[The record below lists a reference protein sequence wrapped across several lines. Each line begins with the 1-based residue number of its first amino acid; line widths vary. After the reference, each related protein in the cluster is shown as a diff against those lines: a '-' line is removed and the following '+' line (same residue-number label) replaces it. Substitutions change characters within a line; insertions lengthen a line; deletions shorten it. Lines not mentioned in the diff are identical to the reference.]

1 MLTEYI
7 RRICLLHFII
17 NRRKKCG
24 VASIRWINWFK
35 EGNLSIAKAYGLLN
49 KENPSRMKSVLL
61 DFHSTNISKEAREK
75 DLRLKYSLKEVMLT
89 YKLLFCVHNVITI
102 TEEKWINFV
111 RESFFSSAIRVSYVK
126 TLASYM
132 AAFKALC
139 ELEKWVSF
147 KGTLF
152 YMPIKENQCEFNF
165 VINVV

>member
-1 MLTEYI
+1 M
-7 RRICLLHFII
+7 
-17 NRRKKCG
+17 
-24 VASIRWINWFK
+24 
-35 EGNLSIAKAYGLLN
+35 AKAYGLLN